1 MDYLKIAIVQIVTLF
16 ILYYI
21 LYIPRLVCTLLQLPF
36 QTNST
41 PSKIISAI
49 FAIFQTYV
57 IASVMI
63 LNNQIMNDFYGG
75 NLHSAV
81 LLIIA
86 IFFAISNLISGTSNS
101 RKQLLAQKEFETA
114 ELLEITFGVSLYA
127 TIPIFVILYYAD
139 FLIWTTPYLYVMRFV
154 SWILSI
160 KYIGAILKT
169 ILTGLSLLCI
179 FNCIMQLIVYLSALI
194 AKIRYRQ

>member
-101 RKQLLAQKEFETA
+101 RKQLLAQKEHSRRHPAQCRRRTPHNHPEKQHIQHSRHGRSAITGPFHCQTPRFRGTA
-114 ELLEITFGVSLYA
+114 
-127 TIPIFVILYYAD
+127 IFRRQ
-139 FLIWTTPYLYVMRFV
+139 TE
-154 SWILSI
+154 
-160 KYIGAILKT
+160 KLKRA
-169 ILTGLSLLCI
+169 G
-179 FNCIMQLIVYLSALI
+179 
-194 AKIRYRQ
+194 KH